1 MIWPGP
7 RDVLFSL
14 KAFAAAM
21 LAFWIACA
29 CNLSR
34 PVWAIFT
41 VYMLMQPISGAIRSK
56 ALFRMV
62 GTVAGAM
69 ITLLLMAALANL
81 PGGLF
86 LCVGFVALAGVF
98 LSMIDQMP
106 RGYVYSMAGLTA
118 AVVGLPDALDPLAG
132 FTTAVVRTEEILLG
146 IVCATAVDS
155 VFFPHSAGTVL
166 NARVAAWLE
175 GAKDY
180 ALGALRGPDG
190 AGDHHRKLGE
200 LAADA
205 AQLDA
210 LSSHVAYNMVLNRPS
225 PRVVRLL
232 HTRMLLLIRLMFS
245 AHDWNPALRSGP
257 AGPAPIAHAVTALG
271 DWLRDL
277 PTVSPARSATTLRA
291 IDDLQAG
298 QGGPLAALQGGIG
311 LMLRDLM
318 LGFQD
323 CSVLQRAVSH
333 GAPLPDH
340 LRHAAQTE
348 RLAIPYRDPVRA
360 LLVLLPVAL
369 AFLLVVGFWTAT
381 GWEEGASAALMTL
394 VAGTFASAAAEPSA
408 QFVRVLAITTAAVTV
423 AIAYQFAVLPA
434 VQDFPVLVVVLGLFL
449 VPAGAFIPITS
460 GTGLILTA
468 MTTLMLSLQPEYD
481 ARFGTT
487 LDGALGSLAG
497 LAATAVLGRITLA
510 PGTGW
515 TTWHLLRV
523 GWSDLAAIA
532 ARRWRP
538 NQAAFALRALDRFT
552 VLAPQLDVSEQAPY
566 LTTAALLGELRIGL
580 NMLRLREIEATLP
593 APVRHAID
601 GMLLAIA
608 RYFRAR
614 HRNAKLEPEGVHEPG
629 AMAMAAAAAAM
640 PAPDAQ
646 TAWLLLAGMQRSLFG
661 ATAFPETAEAAD
673 AR

>member
-1 MIWPGP
+1 MIWPGA

-29 CNLSR
+29 CNLSK

-62 GTVAGAM
+62 GTVAGAV
-69 ITLLLMAALANL
+69 ITLLLMALLANL
-81 PGGLF
+81 PGALF
-86 LCVGFVALAGVF
+86 LCVGFVALVGVF
-98 LSMIDQMP
+98 LSIIDQMP
-106 RGYVYSMAGLTA
+106 RGYIYSMAGLTA

-132 FTTAVVRTEEILLG
+132 FTTAITRTEEILLG
-146 IVCATAVDS
+146 IVCATVVDS

-180 ALGALRGPDG
+180 ALGALCDPDG
-190 AGDHHRKLGE
+190 AADHHRKLGG

-210 LSSHVAYNMVLNRPS
+210 LSSHVAYDIVLNRPS

-245 AHDWNPALRSGP
+245 AHDWIPALRSGP
-257 AGPAPIAHAVTALG
+257 GGPDPIARAVTALS

-277 PTVSPARSATTLRA
+277 PMVSPARSAATLRA
-291 IDDLQAG
+291 IDDLQAE
-298 QGGPLAALQGGIG
+298 QGGPLAALQGGMG

-323 CSVLQRAVSH
+323 CSALQRAVSG

-340 LRHAAQTE
+340 LRRAAQTE

-360 LLVLLPVAL
+360 FLVLLPVAL

-381 GWEEGASAALMTL
+381 AWEEGATAALMTL
-394 VAGTFASAAAEPSA
+394 VAGTFASAAAEPAA
-408 QFVRVLAITTAAVTV
+408 QFMRVLVLTTAAVSV
-423 AIAYQFAVLPA
+423 AIVYQFAVLPA
-434 VQDFPVLVVVLGLFL
+434 VQDFPVLVLALGLFL

-460 GTGLILTA
+460 GSGLILTA

-481 ARFGTT
+481 ARFAST

-510 PGTGW
+510 PGTAW

-538 NQAAFALRALDRFT
+538 NQAAYALRALDRFT
-552 VLAPQLDVSEQAPY
+552 VLAPQLDASEQAPN
-566 LTTAALLGELRIGL
+566 LSTAALLGELRIGL
-580 NMLRLREIEATLP
+580 NMLRLREIEAALP
-593 APVRHAID
+593 APARHAID
-601 GMLLAIA
+601 GMLLAMA

-614 HRNAKLEPEGVHEPG
+614 RRNAKLEPEAVHEPG
-629 AMAMAAAAAAM
+629 AIAMAAAVAAM
-640 PAPDAQ
+640 PAPEAQ

-661 ATAFPETAEAAD
+661 ATALPETSEAAD

>member
-1 MIWPGP
+1 MIWPGA

-62 GTVAGAM
+62 GTVAGAL
-69 ITLLLMAALANL
+69 ITLLLMALLANL

-86 LCVGFVALAGVF
+86 LCVGFVALVGVF

-132 FTTAVVRTEEILLG
+132 FTTAITRTEEILLG

-166 NARVAAWLE
+166 NARVGAWLE
-175 GAKDY
+175 AAQDY
-180 ALGALRGPDG
+180 ALAALCDRDG
-190 AGDHHRKLGE
+190 AADHHRKLGG
-200 LAADA
+200 LATDA

-210 LSSHVAYNMVLNRPS
+210 LSSHVAYDIVLNRPN

-245 AHDWNPALRSGP
+245 AHDWNPARRSGP
-257 AGPAPIAHAVTALG
+257 GAPASIARAVTALS

-277 PTVSPARSATTLRA
+277 PTVSPARSAATLRA
-291 IDDLQAG
+291 IDDLHDAR
-298 QGGPLAALQGGIG
+298 GGPQAALQGGMG

-323 CSVLQRAVSH
+323 CSALQRAVSD

-340 LRHAAQTE
+340 LRRAAQTE

-381 GWEEGASAALMTL
+381 GWEEGATAALMTL
-394 VAGTFASAAAEPSA
+394 VAGTFASATAEPSA
-408 QFVRVLAITTAAVTV
+408 QFLRVLAITAAAVSV
-423 AIAYQFAVLPA
+423 AIVYQFAVLPA
-434 VQDFPVLVVVLGLFL
+434 VQDFPVLVVLLGLFL
-449 VPAGAFIPITS
+449 VPAGAFIPITN

-481 ARFGTT
+481 ARFAST

-497 LAATAVLGRITLA
+497 LAATALLGRLTLA
-510 PGTGW
+510 PGTAW
-515 TTWHLLRV
+515 TTRHLLRT

-538 NQAAFALRALDRFT
+538 NQAAYALRALDRFT
-552 VLAPQLDVSEQAPY
+552 VLAPQLDASEPAPD

-580 NMLRLREIEATLP
+580 NMLRLREIEAALP
-593 APVRHAID
+593 APARHAID

-614 HRNAKLEPEGVHEPG
+614 RRNPRLEPEGVHEPG
-629 AMAMAAAAAAM
+629 AMAMVAAAAAM
-640 PAPDAQ
+640 PAPEAQ
-646 TAWLLLAGMQRSLFG
+646 TAWLLVAGMQRSLFG
-661 ATAFPETAEAAD
+661 AAALPEPAEAAD

>member
-210 LSSHVAYNMVLNRPS
+210 LSSHVAYDIVLNRPS

-323 CSVLQRAVSH
+323 CSALQRAVSH

-497 LAATAVLGRITLA
+497 
-510 PGTGW
+510 W

-523 GWSDLAAIA
+523 GWADLAAIA

-593 APVRHAID
+593 APVRHATD